1 MMSLVAAVLCAACVC
16 AVASPAFAVDWIVGP
31 AAAWEG
37 DATVNVV
44 HWFTD
49 GAGGPQLGAD
59 NLMIGP
65 LQPGVFRPIDAV
77 AFEGSGKIVC
87 AVAVA
92 ERGTTRSSEVSDCQ
106 TFQLGPP
113 TLSH

>member
-49 GAGGPQLGAD
+49 GAVARAAFVALLSIAGVYFAQPTGRTIEERLLTAVLVGGVSVPRLRD
-59 NLMIGP
+59 
-65 LQPGVFRPIDAV
+65 R
-77 AFEGSGKIVC
+77 
-87 AVAVA
+87 
-92 ERGTTRSSEVSDCQ
+92 RGRKTRQ
-106 TFQLGPP
+106 RT
-113 TLSH
+113 